1 MKQRFFLLLLFGCS
15 LNAVAQWT
23 PIVKNYMTTDYHAGT
38 QNWGIAEQENG
49 WIYIANNYGLLEYDG
64 CYWNLYGLP
73 NSTPVRSVTVG
84 DDHRVYV
91 GGRNQ
96 YGYFEPNS
104 IGEMVYT
111 SLSDSIPSVYQH
123 FNEVWHI
130 ISDQGNLYVH
140 TRQLLICHIDSQIH
154 IIDPGSTIEAIAM
167 VNHCLYVATG
177 RDIYMLVEKRLHTLN
192 GANLLKGASVSKM
205 IEMDDNLLIATDCN
219 GLFIYDGETI
229 HPFPTEA
236 DSDLHRYQIY
246 TMALY
251 KDYIILGTVRQG
263 LIVISKTGKKV
274 LHLTRKK
281 GLQNNTVLSLHVN
294 QNHYLWVGLDNGLD
308 KILISENVSF
318 LHDETIDYGSG
329 YTYRYHEGYYYLG
342 TNHGLFY
349 QSSPDSPLQ
358 FVDGSQGQ
366 VWALDQVG
374 KDLFC
379 SHNKGLYHVHNH
391 HLTQLLSNGCWHV
404 KEINATEAIV
414 GTYDGFYYIVYER
427 NKWQAHP
434 LSGFSETAFYFS
446 YESATNSI
454 LVSTTDKK
462 MVRLELDKEHFRL
475 ISKAIDVN
483 AYKIDKERN
492 IVPKTKVDS
501 SGFPWKYLDE
511 GHLLIDGFYQSYTT
525 PDSCI
530 VVGGID
536 GFYRFN
542 TRTIPSVPQQLF
554 IRRVAITSP
563 YKQQIYGEGYH
574 TKHSPIVL
582 PSGTYSLNI
591 QFSGSNITAVS
602 PRFATRLW
610 PIEKDYG
617 AFTEVASRDFIGLN
631 SGQYRLDIQM
641 LDGLSGNMVTR
652 HIDITIQKPYYLQWW
667 AFGIYATLLILIIIY
682 SILRIRQYTR
692 KKTERIQQ
700 EKDQELQQQQMHIL
714 QLEKEQT
721 QNKLKNKSQELSH
734 ILLNEVNRKEWTQSV
749 LTELRR
755 IIDLIQSNNFS
766 EAKTRIQALQTQL
779 TRNVQ
784 SGLDWKRFETNF
796 DLVHENFIARLKE
809 QFPWMSKQ
817 EQQLCIYIKMGLLS
831 KEIAPLMNI
840 SIRGVE
846 MLRYRMRQKM
856 QLPESSNIKK
866 VLKQLSSPLDTNNT
880 NAFLPKTE

>member
-1 MKQRFFLLLLFGCS
+1 MKQRFFFFLLLGCCH
-15 LNAVAQWT
+15 NAFAQWT

-84 DDHRVYV
+84 NDHRVYV
-91 GGRNQ
+91 GGRDQ
-96 YGYFEPNS
+96 YGYFESNS
-104 IGEMVYT
+104 LGKLDYT
-111 SLSDSIPSVYQH
+111 SLSDSIPSAYQH
-123 FNEVWHI
+123 FDEVWHI

-140 TRQLLICHIDSQIH
+140 TRQLLICHLDSQIH
-154 IIDPGSTIEAIAM
+154 IIDPGSTIKAIAM

-177 RDIYMLVEKRLHTLN
+177 RDIYMLVGKRLHTLN
-192 GANLLKGASVSKM
+192 GADLLRGSSVSKM
-205 IEMDDNLLIATDCN
+205 IEMNGNLLIATDCN
-219 GLFIYDGETI
+219 GLFLYDGETI

-246 TMALY
+246 TMTLY

-263 LIVISKTGKKV
+263 LIVITKTGKKV
-274 LHLTRKK
+274 QYLTRKN

-294 QNHYLWVGLDNGLD
+294 QNHYLWIGLDKGLD
-308 KILISENVSF
+308 KILISGDVSF
-318 LHDETIDYGSG
+318 LHDESIDYGSG
-329 YTYRYHEGYYYLG
+329 YTYRYYEGDYYLG
-342 TNHGLFY
+342 TNHGLFF
-349 QSSPDSPLQ
+349 QSTPDAPLQ

-379 SHNKGLYHVHNH
+379 SHNKGLYLVHNH

-404 KEINATEAIV
+404 KGINATEAIV
-414 GTYDGFYYIVYER
+414 GTYDGFYYLVYEH
-427 NKWQAHP
+427 NKWQVHP
-434 LSGFSETAFYFS
+434 LTGFSETAFHFS
-446 YESATNSI
+446 YESTTNSI
-454 LVSTTDKK
+454 LVSSTDRNI
-462 MVRLELDKEHFRL
+462 VRLEFDKEHFTL
-475 ISKAIDVN
+475 TPQSIDAH
-483 AYKIDKERN
+483 AYKTDKEGN
-492 IVPKTKVDS
+492 IVPETKTDS

-530 VVGGID
+530 IVGGID

-542 TRTIPSVPQQLF
+542 TRAIPSVPQQLF
-554 IRRVAITSP
+554 IRQVAITSP
-563 YKQQIYGEGYH
+563 YKQQIYGEGYQ
-574 TKHSPIVL
+574 TKHHPIVL

-591 QFSGSNITAVS
+591 LFSGSHITAVS

-610 PIEKDYG
+610 PIEKDFG
-617 AFTEVASRDFIGLN
+617 AFTNVASRDFIGLQ
-631 SGQYRLDIQM
+631 SGQYRLDMQM
-641 LDGLSGNMVTR
+641 LDGLSGNIVTR
-652 HIDITIQKPYYLQWW
+652 HIDITIQKPFYRQWW
-667 AFGIYATLLILIIIY
+667 AFCIYAALLSLIIIY
-682 SILRIRQYTR
+682 SVWRVHQYTH
-692 KKTERIQQ
+692 KKTERIQR

-714 QLEKEQT
+714 QLEKDQT

-734 ILLNEVNRKEWTQSV
+734 ILLNEVNRKEWAQSV
-749 LTELRR
+749 LTDLRR
-755 IIDLIQSNNFS
+755 IIDLLQSDNFS

-779 TRNVQ
+779 TRNAQ
-784 SGLDWKRFETNF
+784 SGLDWQRFETNF
-796 DLVHENFIARLKE
+796 DLVHENFITHLKE
-809 QFPWMSKQ
+809 QYPWMSKQ

-856 QLPESSNIKK
+856 QLPESSNIKN
-866 VLKQLSSPLDTNNT
+866 VLKQLSDPTDTN
-880 NAFLPKTE
+880 K